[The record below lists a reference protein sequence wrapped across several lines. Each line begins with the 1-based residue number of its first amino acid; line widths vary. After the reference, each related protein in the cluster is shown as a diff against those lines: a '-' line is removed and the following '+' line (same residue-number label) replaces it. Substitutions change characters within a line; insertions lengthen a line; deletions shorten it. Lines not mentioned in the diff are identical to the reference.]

1 MKKFKIKVPI
11 AGHVEIEVEAE
22 SESEAI
28 EKVMNDEVEISDT
41 DATWELLR
49 TFNDCPL
56 PWSITVDQI
65 RSKYD

>member
-1 MKKFKIKVPI
+1 MKFKVKVPI

-22 SESEAI
+22 SESDAI
-28 EKVMNDEVEISDT
+28 EKVMNDKVEISDT

-49 TFNDCPL
+49 TFDDCPL
-56 PWSITVDQI
+56 LWKITVDRI